1 MKHRPLTGFR
11 RENGAVGIRNHTVI
25 LPVDDLSNAAA
36 EAVAKLVPGTL
47 ALPHAYGRL
56 QFGADLDLTFAT
68 LAGTAANPN
77 VASAVVIGI
86 EPNWTER
93 LVAGIATTGKPVQG
107 FAIERSGDLR
117 TIERAARVA
126 AQFIADDSERAR
138 VPVERQEIM
147 LSIKCGESDT
157 TSGLGSCP
165 ATAEAV
171 DRWVESGGTVLFG
184 ETSELTGGEHLI
196 AQRCATAA
204 VRQKF
209 QRIYDGYMEMISR
222 AGVDL
227 LGSQPT
233 QGNIRGGLSTI
244 EEKAMG
250 NIAKTG
256 SKPVTGALQAA
267 EVPASGPGLYFMD
280 TSSAAAECITLMA
293 AAGAVLHLFPTGQGN
308 VIGHPVE
315 PVVKLTA
322 NPLTAATMPEHI
334 DLDCSGLLTREYDL
348 AEAGDRLME
357 ICDRTINGR
366 AHLRRDARPPGV
378 RTHPPLPERLMPA
391 LQQRRDEDR
400 HRSGAVL
407 PTTAAS
413 PMETASREVKHGDP

>member
-1 MKHRPLTGFR
+1 VTQRTLTGFR
-11 RENGAVGIRNHTVI
+11 RENGTVGIRNHTVI

-56 QFGADLDLTFAT
+56 QFGADLDLTFRT
-68 LAGTAANPN
+68 LAGNAANPN

-93 LVAGIATTGKPVQG
+93 LVADIAKTGKKVQG
-107 FAIERSGDLR
+107 FAIERHGDLR
-117 TIERAARVA
+117 TIEAAARLA
-126 AQFIADDSERAR
+126 ARFLQDDSEWTRE
-138 VPVERQEIM
+138 PVERREIL
-147 LSIKCGESDT
+147 LSLKCGESDT

-165 ATAEAV
+165 ATSQAV
-171 DRWVESGGTVLFG
+171 DRWVDEGGTVLFG

-196 AQRCATAA
+196 AARCASDA

-209 QRIYDGYMEMISR
+209 QGIYDSYMAMIAR

-256 SKPVTGALQAA
+256 TKPVVGALAAA
-267 EVPASGPGLYFMD
+267 EPPVSGPGLYFMD

-308 VIGHPVE
+308 VIGHPIE

-322 NPLTAATMPEHI
+322 NPLTAQTMAEHI
-334 DLDCSGLLTREYDL
+334 DLDCSGLLAREYDL
-348 AEAGDRLME
+348 TEAGGQLMDV
-357 ICDRTINGR
+357 CDRTVNGR
-366 AHLRRDARPPGV
+366 LTCAEVIGHREFAL
-378 RTHPPLPERLMPA
+378 TRLYQSA
-391 LQQRRDEDR
+391 
-400 HRSGAVL
+400 
-407 PTTAAS
+407 
-413 PMETASREVKHGDP
+413 